1 MSARHGDVSPSR
13 PFAQVDVFT
22 AVPTRGN
29 PVAVVLDGD
38 GLSDEEMAAFA
49 RWTNLSETTFV
60 LPPSAEGAADGAD
73 YRLRIFTP
81 AGELPFAGHPTLGSC
96 HAWLEA
102 GGTPR
107 ASGAVVQECGV
118 GLVTIRRATPG
129 DPTPERTGHTDGN
142 AGSDLLAFAAPDLLT
157 DAPVQDAELGAIVAA
172 LGVPDDA
179 VVDHRLLDNGPG
191 WRVVLLD
198 SAERVAALAPDFT
211 ALRVEHPDLSV
222 GVVGLYGPGPDG
234 ASGPDGA
241 AAEVR
246 GFALSMGIPEDPVT
260 GSLNAVVGQ
269 WLTRDGRLPDRYVA
283 AQGAALGRAGRV
295 RVERDEAGTVW
306 VGGDCVTVVAGTVR
320 L

>member
-1 MSARHGDVSPSR
+1 MSARHGDVDPSR

-22 AVPTRGN
+22 AVPTLGN

-38 GLSDEEMAAFA
+38 GLSDEQMAAFA

-60 LPPSAEGAADGAD
+60 LPPTAQGAADGAD

-118 GLVTIRRATPG
+118 GLVTIRRGVDAG
-129 DPTPERTGHTDGN
+129 DDS
-142 AGSDLLAFAAPDLLT
+142 GSLAFAAPDLLT
-157 DAPVQDAELGAIVAA
+157 DAPLGDDELGAIVAA
-172 LGVPDDA
+172 LGVPADA

-211 ALRVEHPDLSV
+211 ALRAQHPDLSV
-222 GVVGLYGPGPDG
+222 GVVGLYASGPDG
-234 ASGPDGA
+234 ATGPDGA

-246 GFALSMGIPEDPVT
+246 GFALAMGIPEDPVT

-269 WLTRDGRLPDRYVA
+269 WLVRDGRLPDRYVA

-295 RVERDEAGTVW
+295 RVERDDEGTVW